1 MLNAAD
7 GVNRCL
13 RVISLFLSLLL
24 IARRRVRPPNEK
36 SHRPE
41 PEGELW
47 LRIQGPNFP
56 ADSKQNG
63 WAPVR
68 CTGWFENLTPWP
80 RPTPARKSV
89 GSSQEAAEA
98 AEKSSSI
105 PLRCLCV
112 LLLGSCLCIRPSS
125 GEGPLE
131 VMPAKICDDQFPAIL
146 AIFVEYPG
154 GSLPATKNPNAFI
167 LKAVHIHSIVP
178 LVAQQYY

>member
-112 LLLGSCLCIRPSS
+112 LLLNRSSCFSNAKVSDGSQPPMTLNLSLSESAGSR
-125 GEGPLE
+125 
-131 VMPAKICDDQFPAIL
+131 
-146 AIFVEYPG
+146 
-154 GSLPATKNPNAFI
+154 SLPGRGRACARRPPRTRT
-167 LKAVHIHSIVP
+167 
-178 LVAQQYY
+178 